1 MGDGSLWCA
10 VGVGWGETWSGAPS
24 GRPKFGTCMNALY
37 NMLFYLCSRIHVFL
51 FFLHNNKA
59 QVFRL
64 SLLTFC
70 NLICILCIESPVYDF
85 TWVLVL
91 LFHMLLMF

>member
-1 MGDGSLWCA
+1 MDLC
-10 VGVGWGETWSGAPS
+10 GVLLGWGGGDMVWGAIWTS
-24 GRPKFGTCMNALY
+24 KVWYLY
-37 NMLFYLCSRIHVFL
+37 ECFVYMFLYLCSRIHVFL
-51 FFLHNNKA
+51 FFLHKA

-91 LFHMLLMF
+91 LLHMLLMF

>member
-1 MGDGSLWCA
+1 MDLC
-10 VGVGWGETWSGAPS
+10 GVLLGWGGGDMVWGAIWTS
-24 GRPKFGTCMNALY
+24 KVWYLY
-37 NMLFYLCSRIHVFL
+37 ECFVYMFLFLCSRIHVFL
-51 FFLHNNKA
+51 FFIYKA

-91 LFHMLLMF
+91 LLHMLLMF

>member
-1 MGDGSLWCA
+1 M
-10 VGVGWGETWSGAPS
+10 VWGAIWTS
-24 GRPKFGTCMNALY
+24 KVGTCMNALY
-37 NMLFYLCSRIHVFL
+37 ICYFIYVLVFMFFL
-51 FFLHNNKA
+51 FFLHKA

-70 NLICILCIESPVYDF
+70 NVICILCIESPIYDF

-91 LFHMLLMF
+91 FLHMLLMF